1 MRELPRLGLYGFI
14 NGKSTEKEEV
24 FDTAKIEKIKCFIVE
39 NIGRIKTIN
48 REISSYGIKHIIEDS
63 VGEYV
68 SNGECIKAFI
78 ELGFNVAEQQG
89 GLNAYFNVSSA
100 DLAMIKHKRRMN
112 IYAKPGGAK
121 QA

>member
-1 MRELPRLGLYGFI
+1 MRELPKLSHSGFI
-14 NGKSTEKEEV
+14 GNNGNLEDI
-24 FDTAKIEKIKCFIVE
+24 FDANKIEKIKCFIVE
-39 NIGRIKTIN
+39 NIGRRKTIN
-48 REISSYGIKHIIEDS
+48 RSASSYNLKHIIEDLI
-63 VGEYV
+63 GEYV

-112 IYAKPGGAK
+112 IYAKLEAK
-121 QA
+121 SA